1 MGAELGGGGAGQGAK
16 NSCIPH
22 RFLRVS
28 SLSCSIHIA
37 KISCQGRA
45 VELPGYVCVCV
56 NLNFSC
62 FWEVP
67 LMDFIYRWICSDGS
81 TEQLGGGGGFF

>member
-1 MGAELGGGGAGQGAK
+1 MGAELGGGGAGRAK

-45 VELPGYVCVCV
+45 VELPGYVCVCESQFQ
-56 NLNFSC
+56 LF
-62 FWEVP
+62 
-67 LMDFIYRWICSDGS
+67 
-81 TEQLGGGGGFF
+81 LGGAIDGLHLPLDLQ